1 MENSI
6 AYREARRAVE
16 RKIGLTIHA
25 AVFVVVNTGL
35 FLLNLFFLPDRLW
48 AVWALFGW
56 GTGLLFHACAVLL
69 KGSRAG
75 WKQRMIENELKKHA
89 R

>member
-1 MENSI
+1 MQNSN
-6 AYREARRAVE
+6 AYRDAKRSVE

-25 AVFVVVNTGL
+25 TVFVAVNTGL
-35 FLLNLFFLPDRLW
+35 FLLNLFFLPGRLW
-48 AVWALFGW
+48 VVWPLFGW
-56 GTGLLFHACAVLL
+56 GIGLLFHACAVLL
-69 KGSRAG
+69 NGSHAG